1 MVSPKSNELSEGPLD
16 PTPPG
21 SMNLQYKGV
30 CFISVAQDLA
40 QGLVISTGP
49 KRPCRA
55 LGMNEAEE
63 RHRHSLTSL
72 SSVSSGKA
80 KV

>member
-1 MVSPKSNELSEGPLD
+1 
-16 PTPPG
+16 
-21 SMNLQYKGV
+21 MNLQYKGV